1 MGHKDKRP
9 SPKITKLQATIL
21 ILALCVGSVYA
32 TRLALKKMRV
42 DAGVVASRTKGNP
55 KARIKITEYLD
66 FQCPACAKGAL
77 LIRDALHKYPSE
89 LYLEVKYFPIASIHE
104 NTMQATSYVECAAR
118 QNKFWDYQY
127 PLLER
132 QKDWAKALKPKFIF
146 QDIAR
151 QVGLDMPRLDVCLA
165 DENVTAAINRDRAD
179 GKSLGIESTPTY
191 FLNGKMVVGHK
202 TLIAELEKMLPGGQH

>member
-1 MGHKDKRP
+1 MGRKDKKP
-9 SPKITKLQATIL
+9 SPKITKLQAAIL
-21 ILALCVGSVYA
+21 ILALCAGSVYA
-32 TRLALKKMRV
+32 TRLTLKKMRV
-42 DAGVVASRTKGNP
+42 NTDVVASRTKGNP
-55 KARIKITEYLD
+55 KAKIKITEYLD

-77 LIRDALHKYPSE
+77 LLRDYIKKHPSE
-89 LYLEVKYFPIASIHE
+89 IFLEVKYFPFASIHE
-104 NTMQATSYVECAAR
+104 HTIQATSYVECAAR
-118 QNKFWDYQY
+118 QNKFWDFQY

-132 QKDWAKALKPKFIF
+132 QKDWAKALKPEFIF

-191 FLNGKMVVGHK
+191 FVNGKMIVGHK
-202 TLIAELEKMLPGGQH
+202 TLTAELEKMLPGGQH